1 MLFGNEIDIA
11 MDSKFKFKVI
21 SVKTCLFEITVATP
35 TLAWFSFVRFLTKI
49 LECFSV
55 GW

>member
-21 SVKTCLFEITVATP
+21 ETCLFEITVATP